1 MTTPDFT
8 RYVPPGVYVQDTTTP
23 IVTTTGLPPS
33 VVAVLG
39 PALGYQT
46 ATETALVYASTGTVL
61 DNKGIFTTAQTGPP
75 AISAPVVRKLDSTL
89 LTVNTDYTFV
99 VDSSGPGGTAGA
111 VTSIQRVSNSPNI
124 SDGQA
129 VTITYNYADT
139 TYYTPQSH
147 TDFDTIMSVY
157 GLPMVTTAP
166 SNPNATQI
174 ASPLSM
180 AAQMAIQNGTST
192 LITLALNP
200 SDGDLRAQFQAAYG
214 KIATSYSTTVIVPA
228 LPDDLTVSSGTVAA
242 YTQLLAQDLNSHCTN
257 ASNAGYTR
265 IGFFGAPRNYSEAD
279 LTQES
284 LAGAISSRRFIL
296 VYPHNMLIFN
306 SATNQITTVGGAMV
320 AAAVAGRLS
329 SLPVNT
335 GLTKQVITGF
345 QGIPTSVL
353 QGMTK
358 AYKDS
363 LSSHGVC
370 VAELNRLNQ
379 LLIRHG
385 VTTDMSSLDKREIS
399 MIRISDTLY
408 NLVQLGMESAGL
420 IGQPIDA
427 DMSMRVKAALSS
439 ILEQAKATEVIVDYA
454 NLKVM
459 QQASPSGDPTII
471 NCKFSYQPAL
481 PLNYVTVQFQVD
493 LTTGV
498 VSDTTTTA

>member
-33 VVAVLG
+33 VVAILG

-46 ATETALVYASTGTVL
+46 ATETVLVYSNAGTVL
-61 DNKGIFTTAQTGPP
+61 SNEGIFTTAVTGPP
-75 AISAPVVRKLDSTL
+75 AISAPVVKKLDGTS

-111 VTSIQRVSNSPNI
+111 VTSIQRVTNSPNI
-124 SDGQA
+124 NDGDS
-129 VTITYNYADT
+129 VTVTYNYADT
-139 TYYTPQSH
+139 TYYTPQTH
-147 TDFDTIMSVY
+147 TDFDTIISVY
-157 GLPMVTTAP
+157 GLPMVSTALA
-166 SNPNATQI
+166 NPNSSQI

-180 AAQMAIQNGTST
+180 ASQMAIQNGAAII
-192 LITLALNP
+192 ITLALNP
-200 SDGDLRAQFQAAYG
+200 SDGDLRAQFQAAYA
-214 KIATSYSTTVIVPA
+214 KIATNYSTTVIIPA

-242 YTQLLAQDLNSHCTN
+242 YTQLLAQDLGSHCTN

-265 IGFFGAPRNYSEAD
+265 IGFFGTPRNFSESD
-279 LTQES
+279 LTQQA
-284 LAGAISSRRFIL
+284 LAGALTNRRMVL
-296 VYPHNMLIFN
+296 VYPHNMLLFN
-306 SATNQITTVGGAMV
+306 SATSQITTVGGSFL
-320 AAAVAGRLS
+320 AAAAAGKLS

-353 QGMTK
+353 QIMTRS
-358 AYKDS
+358 YKDS
-363 LSSHGVC
+363 LSSSGVC
-370 VAELNRLNQ
+370 VAEINRLNQ
-379 LLIRHG
+379 LLVRHG

-408 NLVQLGMESAGL
+408 NLVQLGMEAAGL

-439 ILEQAKATEVIVDYA
+439 ILEQAKSTEVIVDYA
-454 NLKVM
+454 NLKVL
-459 QQASPSGDPTII
+459 QQSGPSGDPTII

-481 PLNYVTVQFQVD
+481 PLNYITVQFQVD

-498 VSDTTTTA
+498 VSDTTTSA